1 MNSARTLL
9 PNSLQEQAY
18 RLRWERLKRQIAP
31 DWIDQVR
38 FVDPDG
44 VGITPHVKQS
54 RFIDSPAKR
63 KIIRAGRRG
72 GKTTGMAIYAV
83 SEFKRGLRVLYT
95 APTQDQV
102 DAFWEWVKLFLA
114 QPLKN
119 NALYK
124 NETRHII
131 EVEGTKNRIRAK
143 TAWDADSLRGDY
155 ADLLIFDEY
164 QLTNEEAWGRVGAP
178 MLADNDG
185 DAVFIYTPPSLHS
198 RSRSKA
204 RDPRHAATLF
214 KKAQQDKTGRCEPF
228 HFSSHDIPPIS
239 VIAREDLTDDMT
251 ALAYEQEI
259 LALDKDEAPG
269 ALWTRDLIE
278 RQRVREMP
286 TDFIRIAVGV
296 DPPGGVKTECGIIV
310 SGLRRSDRK
319 VYVIADYS
327 LAGTPG
333 EWASAVI
340 KAYDIH
346 KANYVVAETNFGG
359 KMVESTLRAVP
370 GGNRVTIK
378 EVHASRG
385 KAIRAEPC
393 AAKYEKNQA
402 HHVGKFLHLEDE
414 MVNWEPNQGMLS
426 PNRLDALVWSMTAV
440 GGRGKG
446 AGNARRA

>member
-1 MNSARTLL
+1 M
-9 PNSLQEQAY
+9 E
-18 RLRWERLKRQIAP
+18 
-31 DWIDQVR
+31 
-38 FVDPDG
+38 
-44 VGITPHVKQS
+44 
-54 RFIDSPAKR
+54 
-63 KIIRAGRRG
+63 GRR
-72 GKTTGMAIYAV
+72 I
-83 SEFKRGLRVLYT
+83 LYT

-114 QPLKN
+114 EPLESG
-119 NALYK
+119 ALYK

-131 EVEGTKNRIRAK
+131 EVYGTKNRIRAK

-155 ADLLIFDEY
+155 ADELIFDEY
-164 QLTNEEAWGRVGAP
+164 QLTNEEAWSRVGAP
-178 MLADNDG
+178 MLLDNNG
-185 DAVFIYTPPSLHS
+185 NAIFIYTPPSLHS
-198 RSRSKA
+198 RSRTKA
-204 RDPRHAATLF
+204 RDPRHAAKLF
-214 KKAQQDKTGRCEPF
+214 KKAQKDISGRWETF
-228 HFSSHDIPPIS
+228 HFSSHDNPHLNEEALEEIT
-239 VIAREDLTDDMT
+239 EDMT

-259 LALDKDEAPG
+259 MALDKDEAPG

-278 RQRVREMP
+278 RQRVQEMP
-286 TDFIRIAVGV
+286 SDFVRIAVGV
-296 DPPGGVKTECGIIV
+296 DPPGGIKTECGIVV
-310 SGLRRSDRK
+310 SGLARNDRK

-346 KANYVVAETNFGG
+346 KANYVVVETNFGG
-359 KMVESTLRAVP
+359 KMVGSTIRAVP
-370 GGNRVTIK
+370 GGHRVMIK

-393 AAKYEKNQA
+393 AAKYEKGKA

-440 GGRGKG
+440 GGRGRG
-446 AGNARRA
+446 AGKARRGKHGA